1 MEEKRLGLQQ
11 NFQDCK
17 KNFKLYRG
25 PKTSGEIE
33 KERDW
38 LDYRW
43 TERQTQCSKD
53 SNLRSLRRK
62 KECLKGKRMK

>member
-33 KERDW
+33 KERD
-38 LDYRW
+38 
-43 TERQTQCSKD
+43 
-53 SNLRSLRRK
+53 
-62 KECLKGKRMK
+62 

>member
-25 PKTSGEIE
+25 PKANEEME
-33 KERDW
+33 KERD
-38 LDYRW
+38 
-43 TERQTQCSKD
+43 
-53 SNLRSLRRK
+53 
-62 KECLKGKRMK
+62 